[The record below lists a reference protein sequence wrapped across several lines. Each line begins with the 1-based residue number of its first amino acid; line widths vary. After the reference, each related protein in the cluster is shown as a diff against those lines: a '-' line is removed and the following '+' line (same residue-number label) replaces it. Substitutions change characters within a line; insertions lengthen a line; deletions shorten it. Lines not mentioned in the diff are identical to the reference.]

1 MTRNEHQGQAD
12 STLFTLG
19 TPGAHCTMTQWSLW
33 QKGGCSLGI
42 LFSGAD
48 LGSCFAAGEV
58 QGKDLH
64 HFRAKCGKE
73 LNPDEDKAGNGLG
86 DLEAE
91 AEEWTSLPGDQL
103 DDQSQ
108 IQRGLQMPAGW
119 LRLSQPGSTGSTARG
134 GRQKCKFHHPHPW
147 AVQVS
152 INSWSQE
159 RTVIFPS
166 GNTEASVRN
175 KRMPCYRLPLPHDCE
190 PCK

>member
-1 MTRNEHQGQAD
+1 M
-12 STLFTLG
+12 
-19 TPGAHCTMTQWSLW
+19 
-33 QKGGCSLGI
+33 
-42 LFSGAD
+42 FSGAD

-119 LRLSQPGSTGSTARG
+119 LRLSQPGSTRSTARG
-134 GRQKCKFHHPHPW
+134 GRQKCKFHHPHHGRYRS
-147 AVQVS
+147 ASTAGARRGQS
-152 INSWSQE
+152 F
-159 RTVIFPS
+159 FPQ
-166 GNTEASVRN
+166 GTLR
-175 KRMPCYRLPLPHDCE
+175 PL
-190 PCK
+190 

>member
-1 MTRNEHQGQAD
+1 M
-12 STLFTLG
+12 
-19 TPGAHCTMTQWSLW
+19 
-33 QKGGCSLGI
+33 
-42 LFSGAD
+42 FSGAD

-175 KRMPCYRLPLPHDCE
+175 KPMPCYRLPLPHDCE